1 MKTML
6 FTPVA
11 IYAILSA
18 GCATNYSPREP
29 GRLHFV
35 LNHGGEEA
43 LERDGQKY
51 PLGGFSGGQLLA
63 AVNGNPAAEERAR
76 AYVDHQ
82 QSFSAYGI
90 VAGIALVVAG
100 FLSIGAMAEPTGG
113 SPVESS
119 QDNRGKFWI
128 GMGIAGLIG
137 AAGFIGAAINGDA
150 AQRNLYDAINIYN
163 DGVSSKA
170 R

>member
-6 FTPVA
+6 LTPVA
-11 IYAILSA
+11 IYAVLSA
-18 GCATNYSPREP
+18 GCATSYSPREP
-29 GRLHFV
+29 GRIHFV

-51 PLGGFSGGQLLA
+51 PIGGFSGGQLLA
-63 AVNGNPAAEERAR
+63 AVTGNSAAEARAR
-76 AYVDHQ
+76 AYVDHRQ
-82 QSFSAYGI
+82 TFSGYAIVTGIALAVVGFLFIGLTAEPLGDAPPESSQSNRNK
-90 VAGIALVVAG
+90 AGIA
-100 FLSIGAMAEPTGG
+100 
-113 SPVESS
+113 
-119 QDNRGKFWI
+119 
-128 GMGIAGLIG
+128 MGIAGVIG
-137 AAGFIGAAINGDA
+137 TAAFIGAAINGEA